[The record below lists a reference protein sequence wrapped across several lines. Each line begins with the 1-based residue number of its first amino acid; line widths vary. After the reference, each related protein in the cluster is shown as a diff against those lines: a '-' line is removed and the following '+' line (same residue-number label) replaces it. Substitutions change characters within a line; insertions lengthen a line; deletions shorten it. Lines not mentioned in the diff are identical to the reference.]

1 MKVFKVAILSSILLS
16 SSVMAD
22 GPLIWISSKVI
33 DSIATNMDIYD
44 FLETTRMTDSQKV
57 SLFEKAERNYD
68 KYIELRKELLSPM
81 YESGLRQWTYFK
93 MVEKDAIR
101 DRKSSGKTPAFRI
114 TETAYFNATQK
125 IETDACRKYLDQK
138 LGIVKGRDLLGA
150 ELKKNGYP
158 HKVAESNTDVYFN
171 WFNAQKARL
180 KESMRIKEI
189 QKHEFYKATRG
200 YEVYVRPTDMWDF
213 GKATETL
220 VNQKLNNKRMDKAS
234 LLKIIQDNPDLRVT
248 LESLDSLSIADMS
261 LSEIAKINADEAH
274 QLASKIEQTINSNKQ
289 TLVANITR
297 YTQIAQQFMTK
308 YSDEQLIEKAKEARE
323 NYLKSSGDY
332 TDLVL
337 SKIYDLAIKLKV
349 TADQNE
355 VQSFLSEIDKRIS
368 DAANEITQEE
378 YYKGEKEQQYLVQ
391 DLIVRLFKSQ
401 KSEAFNSLESS
412 LEDLSSAVLKFEVM
426 KMGLSE
432 KAIVSAKVCDLKTYE
447 CQKKIDSHL
456 KQKEIEK
463 GIKRF
468 REQDLSR
475 YDNMIEI
482 NKDGYDRM
490 QGGEAFDWIIE
501 RN

>member
-1 MKVFKVAILSSILLS
+1 MKILKIALSSVLLS
-16 SSVMAD
+16 SSVMAA
-22 GPLIWISSKVI
+22 GPIVWVSSKVI
-33 DSIATNMDIYD
+33 DSIATNIDIYD

-57 SLFEKAERNYD
+57 ALFEKAGKDFD
-68 KYIELRKELLSPM
+68 KYQELRKQALSPM
-81 YESGLRQWTYFK
+81 FDSGLRQWTYFK
-93 MVEKDAIR
+93 IVEKDAIR

-114 TETAYFNATQK
+114 TETAYFDATQK
-125 IETDACRKYLDQK
+125 IETDACRKYLDQR
-138 LGIVKGRDLLGA
+138 LGIVKARDLFGA

-158 HKVAESNTDVYFN
+158 HKASESNTDVYFS

-189 QKHEFYKATRG
+189 QKHEFFKATRG

-213 GKATETL
+213 GKSNEAL

-234 LLKIIQDNPDLRVT
+234 LLKIIQDNPELRVT
-248 LESLDSLSIADMS
+248 LESLDSLSISDMS

-274 QLASKIEQTINSNKQ
+274 QLADKIEQTLSTNKQ
-289 TLVANITR
+289 TLTANITR
-297 YTQIAQQFMTK
+297 YTQIAQQFVTK
-308 YSDEQLIEKAKEARE
+308 YTDDQLKEKAKEARE
-323 NYLKSSGDY
+323 NYLRSSGDY

-337 SKIYDLAIKLKV
+337 SKIYDLALKLKDTSDKNQV
-349 TADQNE
+349 N
-355 VQSFLSEIDKRIS
+355 SFLSELDKRIS
-368 DAANEITQEE
+368 DAANEVTQEE

-391 DLIVRLFKSQ
+391 DLIVRSFKSQ

-426 KMGLSE
+426 KIGLTE

-463 GIKRF
+463 GIKKY

-490 QGGEAFDWIIE
+490 QGGEAFDWVLE